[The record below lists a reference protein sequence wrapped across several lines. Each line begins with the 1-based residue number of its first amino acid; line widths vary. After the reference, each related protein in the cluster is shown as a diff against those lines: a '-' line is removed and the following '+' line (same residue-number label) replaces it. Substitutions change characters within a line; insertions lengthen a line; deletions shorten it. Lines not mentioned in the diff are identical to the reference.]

1 MQENGSFNEQE
12 RIMRQLEALE
22 GRFEE
27 LSIRITL
34 PEVISDGDLFRK
46 LMREHSEMAEMAEVA
61 KQYRQLVDERDQ
73 AVSRKSA
80 WLAYRIVA
88 NGCWIVSLA
97 ALVVYGISRI
107 PAALA
112 VTITLDAVT
121 IGAFAALLGAEVYYE
136 KRM

>member
-73 AVSRKSA
+73 AREMLSDQDMA
-80 WLAYRIVA
+80 
-88 NGCWIVSLA
+88 
-97 ALVVYGISRI
+97 
-107 PAALA
+107 
-112 VTITLDAVT
+112 
-121 IGAFAALLGAEVYYE
+121 
-136 KRM
+136 

>member
-1 MQENGSFNEQE
+1 M
-12 RIMRQLEALE
+12 RIYNKRNFAAGILSLALAVAC
-22 GRFEE
+22 GVVVGVSGVQGKRLVLVGLRMVAVGFDLWWA
-27 LSIRITL
+27 LSRESRL
-34 PEVISDGDLFRK
+34 PR
-46 LMREHSEMAEMAEVA
+46 
-61 KQYRQLVDERDQ
+61 VDERDQ

-121 IGAFAALLGAEVYYE
+121 IGAFAALQGAEVYYE